1 MAYPGRQNIYEATI
15 RRMVQEAL
23 EQQEQEF
30 REQHKEDT
38 DQELLMYLRVCAI
51 RLHHTPWPGEIVGGK
66 LILERM
72 VSFDQMPKEVWI
84 QFSNMEEYKEK
95 ETKLNDILWEFPG
108 HNPVVVYVREERK
121 AKTLPVNLS
130 VREDEELLQELIQE
144 FGEKNVKVVKKSI

>member
-30 REQHKEDT
+30 REQHQEDT

-66 LILERM
+66 LILERIGSWERAVM
-72 VSFDQMPKEVWI
+72 LAKLPAPRTANQQKNFARVQEETERQKEV
-84 QFSNMEEYKEK
+84 YRK
-95 ETKLNDILWEFPG
+95 
-108 HNPVVVYVREERK
+108 RK
-121 AKTLPVNLS
+121 AEKKILAQQ
-130 VREDEELLQELIQE
+130 RIAQQGAKKKKEET
-144 FGEKNVKVVKKSI
+144 